1 MRSLW
6 TAAALAALLALG
18 ACAEKAQT
26 LAPRKADSK
35 AWDAAQNGFV
45 TSGWKAGD
53 QVSWEDQ
60 MRARAQSQNEYVR
73 AAAKPQ

>member
-1 MRSLW
+1 MKTLGI
-6 TAAALAALLALG
+6 AAALAAVLALG
-18 ACAEKAQT
+18 ACTEKPQT
-26 LAPRKADSK
+26 LSPRKADSK

-45 TSGWKAGD
+45 SSGWKAGD
-53 QVSWEDQ
+53 QASWEDQ